1 MNEQEFIEKMK
12 ELDPIFHDGLIDL
25 ETLYE
30 HLHTAVRE
38 FERLEDLEDT
48 TDEMKAYIDKLQEQ
62 NKTLQ
67 ADLYSA
73 NQVINELIEAGK
85 ETDNENHIPH
95 ID

>member
-1 MNEQEFIEKMK
+1 MTEREFIEKMK
-12 ELDPIFHDGLIDL
+12 ELDPMFHDDLIDL

-48 TDEMKAYIDKLQEQ
+48 TIEMKAYIDKLQEQ
-62 NKTLQ
+62 NKSLQ

-85 ETDNENHIPH
+85 EDTGEHIPM